1 MRGGFIHSPITQ
13 IILLLASLVF
23 IFYSFVPD
31 DPRTREVQA
40 CLDEYTAIQ
49 KEIVPVM
56 LDGGGSIDVTKNQER
71 AKLAYIKLKETV
83 GKTPHALV
91 PKEAWSIVGKS
102 E

>member
-1 MRGGFIHSPITQ
+1 M
-13 IILLLASLVF
+13 F

-49 KEIVPVM
+49 KEIVPAM
-56 LDGGGSIDVTKNQER
+56 LDGDGSIDVTKNQER
-71 AKLAYIKLKETV
+71 AKVAYIKLKEAV
-83 GKTPHALV
+83 SKTPEEFI
-91 PKEAWSIVGKS
+91 PKEVWRVVEKP